1 MLVSEVLAVN
11 ICCNPRISGL
21 ALPGEPPLSPISQYA
36 DDTSLILSS
45 DDSIKA
51 ALVTYDL
58 YEKAS
63 GSKLNRAKS
72 KGLWLCSWR
81 GRLNPPVDL
90 DWSSLKLKV
99 LGVFI
104 GAGDLVEDN
113 WRPRVDAVAK
123 VLSSWRSR
131 SLSFRGKALVI
142 NALALSQIWYVAS
155 LVYMPPRILHELCTL
170 VFSFFWSGKKDLVSR
185 TVVVQ
190 SPLFG
195 GFSVVDVK
203 LRILSL
209 LAQWVKRFPS
219 SRSG

>member
-1 MLVSEVLAVN
+1 MN
-11 ICCNPRISGL
+11 FRCNPRISGL
-21 ALPGEPPLSPISQYA
+21 ALPGEPPLSPILQYA

-51 ALVTYDL
+51 ALETYDL

-72 KGLWLCSWR
+72 KGLWLGSWR

-90 DWSSLKLKV
+90 DWSSFKLKV

-123 VLSSWRSR
+123 VLSSWRSC
-131 SLSFRGKALVI
+131 SLYFRGKAVVI
-142 NALALSQIWYVAS
+142 NALALSRIWYVAS
-155 LVYMPPRILHELCTL
+155 LVYIPPRTLHELCSL
-170 VFSFFWSGKKDLVSR
+170 VLNFFWSGKKDLVSR

-190 SPLFG
+190 SPLFWR
-195 GFSVVDVK
+195 V
-203 LRILSL
+203 LCC
-209 LAQWVKRFPS
+209 
-219 SRSG
+219 